1 MDAVSFVES
10 LELHEGSP
18 MPMRMMESFK
28 STLAEKKKAKAFVDA
43 GSLVS
48 FTENLSGQNKEDVL
62 NSTLLAQLA
71 ASKKHDRQT
80 DSANWYKFYTDVLM
94 KIGWVTQQFQF
105 SKYHSHTG
113 SFEMSTVVLDILLSL
128 VGDGEQTLVD
138 VVKATLESFKKSG
151 GDTIKLFDHNCVSGQ
166 QGNFQIIPCT
176 VDKKSGQ
183 VVVKF
188 VGAYFKATKV
198 DSRFLFFTY
207 SNSQVDLEKAADS
220 LTLNEKIY
228 SKVRQAIIDKLG
240 GKAQTFVDGL
250 DI

>member
-1 MDAVSFVES
+1 MDAVSFVKS

-18 MPMRMMESFK
+18 MPMRMVESLK
-28 STLAEKKKAKAFVDA
+28 STLAEKGKGQAFVDA

-48 FTENLSGQNKEDVL
+48 FTEKLSGQNKEDVL

-128 VGDGEQTLVD
+128 VGDGEPALVD
-138 VVKATLESFKKSG
+138 VVKATLESFKNSG

-176 VDKKSGQ
+176 VDKSGQ

-240 GKAQTFVDGL
+240 DKTQTFVHGL